1 MSSRCDGT
9 QDGLSSAGQSDLM
22 QAKKA
27 RVRRLRSSEARP
39 SHRRLR
45 LGQVHSRKHI
55 AGTSSGVKADLA
67 LLAHHSLTITGGTV
81 ETQRESNT
89 DKATR
94 VERSVQVILFR

>member
-9 QDGLSSAGQSDLM
+9 QDGLSRAGQSDLM

-81 ETQRESNT
+81 ESRREPNN
-89 DKATR
+89 KHK
-94 VERSVQVILFR
+94 